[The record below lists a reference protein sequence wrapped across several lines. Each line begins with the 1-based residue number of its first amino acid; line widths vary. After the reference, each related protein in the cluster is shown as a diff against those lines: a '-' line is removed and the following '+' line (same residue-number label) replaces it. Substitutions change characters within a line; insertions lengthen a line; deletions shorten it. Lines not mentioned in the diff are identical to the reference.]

1 MQFMPSLWWR
11 VSKVYCDSICDSI
24 ADGLIMDAVVTAM
37 LVQTPRQ

>member
-11 VSKVYCDSICDSI
+11 VSKVYCDSI